1 MTALDMET
9 LKLNIL
15 EFLDRSVYLNRKTAS
30 IANIVLQVESLYKI
44 APNKPTPNDIKLA
57 LQELEQEGYLDK
69 FKVGTTDAWG
79 ITAEGKKWLKKI
91 RDGE

>member
-1 MTALDMET
+1 MTSIDIET

-30 IANIVLQVESLYKI
+30 IANIVLQVESLYKVS
-44 APNKPTPNDIKLA
+44 PKKPTLQDVRMA
-57 LQELEQEGYLDK
+57 LQELEEKGYLDR

-79 ITAEGKKWLKKI
+79 ITSEGKKWLKTL

>member
-1 MTALDMET
+1 MTDIDMET

-30 IANIVLQVESLYKI
+30 IANIVLQVESLYKV
-44 APNKPTPNDIKLA
+44 AAKKPTPNDVKNA
-57 LQELEQEGYLDK
+57 LQELVESGYLDQ

-79 ITAEGKKWLKKI
+79 ITSEGKKWLKKL